1 MRNYKINYKD
11 PYAQRAYQTAAGGW
25 SGQRSL
31 RADMAPRLGDVYN
44 LNPSDGQMPY
54 LPSQVGM
61 YDQPGFDPN
70 YFEPP
75 SPPRMLGVTDTSWEP
90 GARQT
95 FAPSSSYQ
103 GSGPGLTSG
112 MSFGT
117 EVMGATGGGT
127 PSVADSAG
135 SGVVDGGTLGAVNV
149 SGGGAANAGGGAGGG
164 GTLGLGLLGS
174 AGQIAGG
181 IAGIK
186 QGMDMREQGTSQ
198 LGAAL
203 NDLDRLRKAQPSLG
217 TPTEYYDMVKNAY
230 DQRLMQS
237 RLEDINRGLATTV
250 SAASQYG
257 ARGLGATLAAV
268 TQQQRAQQEEVYQQ
282 QRLQTSALAQLASAR
297 ESEIQRREAR
307 STRDI
312 EYAYSEKKAGEARQ
326 QYGQQMM
333 TQGMI
338 AAGQGIASAF
348 VPMAA
353 QGAAVK
359 TPGEFSH
366 KKNPIDIVQGGSK
379 IGEMT
384 GGEYIFNPSQADSM
398 RKYAEGG
405 NTPLHKF
412 VRKTLSKFHKNARI

>member
-1 MRNYKINYKD
+1 
-11 PYAQRAYQTAAGGW
+11 
-25 SGQRSL
+25 
-31 RADMAPRLGDVYN
+31 
-44 LNPSDGQMPY
+44 
-54 LPSQVGM
+54 M
-61 YDQPGFDPN
+61 YDEYGNYIGDNPTMTQRYGAPN
-70 YFEPP
+70 PLQGLADAYNNSAANMGTFQPP
-75 SPPRMLGVTDTSWEP
+75 S
-90 GARQT
+90 A
-95 FAPSSSYQ
+95 
-103 GSGPGLTSG
+103 
-112 MSFGT
+112 
-117 EVMGATGGGT
+117 
-127 PSVADSAG
+127 
-135 SGVVDGGTLGAVNV
+135 VDGGTLGAVNV
-149 SGGGAANAGGGAGGG
+149 SADASAAAAGGG
-164 GTLGLGLLGS
+164 GGMGSVGLGFLGA

-186 QGMDMREQGTSQ
+186 QGMDMRDEGTSQ
-198 LGAAL
+198 RAAAME
-203 NDLDRLRKAQPSLG
+203 DLDRLRKAQPSLG

-237 RLEDINRGLATTV
+237 RLEDINRGLATTIT
-250 SAASQYG
+250 AASQYG

-282 QRLQTSALAQLASAR
+282 QRLQTSALAQLAAAR

-307 STRDI
+307 STRDM

-326 QYGQQMM
+326 QYGKQML
-333 TQGMI
+333 TQGVI

-348 VPMAA
+348 VPIAA

-366 KKNPIDIVQGGSK
+366 KKNPIDIVQDGNK

-384 GGEYIFNPSQADSM
+384 GGEYIFNPSQAKSM